1 LKISIEFK
9 DVTLNFGEEIVLNNL
24 SFQIPPGEKAV
35 LAGPSGSGKS
45 SILNLISG
53 FITTYSGFIRLNDE
67 KLSEKNIDKWRSHIA
82 WLPQINDIGEG
93 TVREVLLTPFQFANN
108 RQQVP
113 ESDAVFKIL
122 EQLKLEKGILN
133 KSYRDISGGQ
143 QQRIGIAIVALLDKP
158 LMLLDEPT
166 TALDDV
172 SKQAA
177 IDTLL
182 AQKSTILSTS
192 HDAAWISSCQKVIK
206 L

>member
-113 ESDAVFKIL
+113 ESDAVLKIL

>member
-1 LKISIEFK
+1 MKISIEFK

-53 FITTYSGFIRLNDE
+53 FITTYSGFIRLNDQ